1 MRYPSLIDFSD
12 SDIEAMRKS
21 IVDAM
26 IPDGLTFGKL
36 QPHHSKMVSSLWPR
50 LQGWPNK
57 EPYFKELIKTFHCPA
72 VFSTDDPDVPVSY
85 IVQFPSNQ
93 HFAYTE
99 KRFHGNKLSNLPAI
113 SVFMNLALID
123 KFLPF
128 EEETAHSGRIAVA
141 TEVFGGT
148 LADYKVKDLV
158 VDPFIDSM
166 L

>member
-1 MRYPSLIDFSD
+1 MKHPLYFAFSEL
-12 SDIEAMRKS
+12 DIEAMRKS
-21 IVDAM
+21 IVDA
-26 IPDGLTFGKL
+26 IVPDGFTLGKL
-36 QPHHSKMVSSLWPR
+36 QPHHSKVVSSHWPR

-57 EPYFKELIKTFHCPA
+57 ELYFEELIKIFQCPA

-93 HFAYTE
+93 HFAYTD
-99 KRFHGNKLSNLPAI
+99 KRFHGNKLANLTGTI
-113 SVFMNLALID
+113 VFTNLAWID

-128 EEETAHSGRIAVA
+128 EEETAHPGRIAIT

-148 LADYKVKDLV
+148 LTDYKVKDLII
-158 VDPFIDSM
+158 DPFIDSK